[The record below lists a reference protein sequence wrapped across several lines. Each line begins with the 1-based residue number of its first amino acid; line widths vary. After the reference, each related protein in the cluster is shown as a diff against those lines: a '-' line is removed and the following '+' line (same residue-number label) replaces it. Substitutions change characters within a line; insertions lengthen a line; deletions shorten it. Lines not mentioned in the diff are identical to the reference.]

1 MREDCFAATKM
12 RSTTSPAGMPTSV
25 HDQGL
30 YIRTLKTIPN
40 LTVKYGHFLTHT
52 VSMYLA
58 TVTPP
63 KRVWV
68 EKTEEKGSDVDRS

>member
-1 MREDCFAATKM
+1 
-12 RSTTSPAGMPTSV
+12 
-25 HDQGL
+25 
-30 YIRTLKTIPN
+30 LKTIPN

-52 VSMYLA
+52 VPMYLA

-63 KRVWV
+63 KRVSV